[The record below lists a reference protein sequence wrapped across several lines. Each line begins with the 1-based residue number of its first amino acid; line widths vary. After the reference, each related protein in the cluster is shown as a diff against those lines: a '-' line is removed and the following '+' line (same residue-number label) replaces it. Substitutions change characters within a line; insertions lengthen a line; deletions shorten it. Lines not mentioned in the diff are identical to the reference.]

1 MTRSTKTIRPAAIAA
16 LGLLATALPSAA
28 ATHRHHRVRELT
40 VTRSRGLPVPPDSV
54 VAATPNFT
62 GQNGTTTDVNV
73 FPDLSIGDGFPG
85 FQTPGLDS
93 YGLAGGGLPPY
104 QLQ

>member
-1 MTRSTKTIRPAAIAA
+1 MSVRSMMALAGMVVCAGALVAPA
-16 LGLLATALPSAA
+16 SAR
-28 ATHRHHRVRELT
+28 TYHRHVRVLN
-40 VTRSRGLPVPPDSV
+40 VTRSRGLPVPLDPV
-54 VAATPNFT
+54 VAATPDFT
-62 GQNGTTTDVNV
+62 GRNGKTTDVNV

-93 YGLAGGGLPPY
+93 YGLAGGGLTPY